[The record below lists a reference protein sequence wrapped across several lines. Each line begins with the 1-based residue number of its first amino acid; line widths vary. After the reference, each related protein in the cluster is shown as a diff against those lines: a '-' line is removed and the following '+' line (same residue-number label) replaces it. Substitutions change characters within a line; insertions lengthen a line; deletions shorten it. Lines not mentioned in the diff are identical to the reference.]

1 MCLSRFSCLALI
13 ASNFNLKTTWKL
25 PGTIWCVLEAES
37 KSDLVSQKAWLAS
50 VTGMTLLLMT
60 PSTLYLQCDEKS
72 SEIIWRAY
80 KQGPDPMLSKK
91 KKKKENS
98 FKKTHTPKKENSSQ
112 EWKFKQCWSPVAPP
126 ITLTLLIFLELL
138 EKDPS
143 PAKIKLFVQPAWKA
157 DLWNTFSFPALR
169 DGHRTRDWFERVQCH
184 QCFSCCRDFFSSSAG
199 SQSFLGPSVKI

>member
-1 MCLSRFSCLALI
+1 MEVTWYYLMCLRS
-13 ASNFNLKTTWKL
+13 
-25 PGTIWCVLEAES
+25 ES
-37 KSDLVSQKAWLAS
+37 KPDLVSQKAWLAS
-50 VTGMTLLLMT
+50 VTGMTSLLMT
-60 PSTLYLQCDEKS
+60 PSTLYLQWDEKS

-98 FKKTHTPKKENSSQ
+98 FQKNHTPKKENSSQ

-143 PAKIKLFVQPAWKA
+143 PAKIKLFVQSAWKA

-169 DGHRTRDWFERVQCH
+169 DGQDKRWVWK
-184 QCFSCCRDFFSSSAG
+184 SAM
-199 SQSFLGPSVKI
+199 PSVLLLLQRFLQFKCWLSVFFRTSCQDLEA